1 MKKIMM
7 TIAAVSILGTAAP
20 AFAQARGQ
28 NLDNRIEN
36 LQSQIQQGVQRGTI
50 SRNEAQ
56 PLRERLRQL
65 TRLERQY
72 SRGGFSRS
80 EQNDLQRRIQT
91 LRQQIQYASRDGRY
105 DRNTRDGRDDHRGYE
120 GRDDHRGQP
129 RHLVRGTPW
138 PGFGGRLRA
147 LSLSLQTCSGRSVA
161 PLGEL
166 AWHFRS
172 E

>member
-7 TIAAVSILGTAAP
+7 TIAAVSVLGTAAP

-28 NLDNRIEN
+28 NFDNRIEN
-36 LQSQIQQGVQRGTI
+36 LRSQIQQGVQRGTI

-91 LRQQIQYASRDGRY
+91 LRQQIQHASRDGRY
-105 DRNTRDGRDDHRGYE
+105 DRDGRDDHRGYH
-120 GRDDHRGQP
+120 GRN
-129 RHLVRGTPW
+129 
-138 PGFGGRLRA
+138 GG
-147 LSLSLQTCSGRSVA
+147 
-161 PLGEL
+161 
-166 AWHFRS
+166 
-172 E
+172 

>member
-1 MKKIMM
+1 MKMKKTMM
-7 TIAAVSILGTAAP
+7 TIAAVSVLATAAP
-20 AFAQARGQ
+20 AFAQYRGQ

-36 LQSQIQQGVQRGTI
+36 LQSQLQQGVQRGTI

-91 LRQQIQYASRDGRY
+91 LRQQIQHASRDGRY
-105 DRNTRDGRDDHRGYE
+105 DRDGRDGRDGRDDHRGYD
-120 GRDDHRGQP
+120 GRN
-129 RHLVRGTPW
+129 
-138 PGFGGRLRA
+138 GR
-147 LSLSLQTCSGRSVA
+147 
-161 PLGEL
+161 
-166 AWHFRS
+166 
-172 E
+172 